1 MLMGSATGIATD
13 PRRLRV
19 DAKVGGKSLDI
30 RAGRSAED
38 EALGRVR
45 PRVEGVETRL
55 EVADLG
61 ASVARVSLLLAL
73 RASTNINLTHI
84 RIFTE

>member
-55 EVADLG
+55 EVADLS
-61 ASVARVSLLLAL
+61 ASMARVSLLLAL

>member
-45 PRVEGVETRL
+45 PRVGVETRL